1 MSPPPTSTTGPVKRS
16 VTIAGHST
24 SISLEPEFW
33 DALRVIAEQENRSI
47 SALLRDID
55 AGRGEHGLSSAARLF
70 ALSYF
75 RQLAGLSENTF
86 S

>member
-1 MSPPPTSTTGPVKRS
+1 MKRS

-33 DALRVIAEQENRSI
+33 DALRDIALRQNCSI
-47 SALLRDID
+47 SALLRRID
-55 AGRGEHGLSSAARLF
+55 AGRGERGLSSAARLF
-70 ALSYF
+70 VLNYF
-75 RQLAGLSENTF
+75 RQLAGSSENKL